1 MMSTPPRSRGA
12 SLAAA
17 SLVLLLLVP
26 VPAPSQ
32 EQAAEEAPDA
42 AAAEGAPPP
51 APAGPPP
58 GEVLDAAVAEQ
69 TAANGEATASQER
82 VNQLDDETQRLLVQY
97 RTALGEA
104 DSIRQYSEQLR
115 LQIQS
120 QEEDIASIE
129 RQLAEV
135 ETTARE
141 VMPLTQKML
150 DTLGDFVEL
159 DVPFLIDERRKRVA
173 GLRDIMNRAD
183 VSLSEKY
190 RRVVEAYQIEM
201 EYGRTLEA
209 YDGRIGEGE
218 DARTV
223 QFLRVGRVALM
234 YQTLDEKE
242 TGYWDQGARAWVVD
256 NDYRHAFKHG
266 MGVAKK
272 LTAPD
277 LIVTPIPAA
286 KESAS

>member
-1 MMSTPPRSRGA
+1 MTCTPPRSRGA

-17 SLVLLLLVP
+17 ALLLLFLVP
-26 VPAPSQ
+26 IPAPSQ
-32 EQAAEEAPDA
+32 EAEPAPD
-42 AAAEGAPPP
+42 AAAEGAPAP
-51 APAGPPP
+51 APPETPPD
-58 GEVLDAAVAEQ
+58 EVLDAAVAEQ

-150 DTLGDFVEL
+150 DTLERFVQL
-159 DVPFLIDERRKRVA
+159 DVPFQIEERSKRVA
-173 GLRDIMNRAD
+173 GLKEMMARAD
-183 VSLSEKY
+183 VSISEKY
-190 RRVVEAYQIEM
+190 RRIIEAYQIET

-209 YDGRIGEGE
+209 YQGELGEGE
-218 DARTV
+218 GARTLR
-223 QFLRVGRVALM
+223 FLRIGRVALL
-234 YQTLDEKE
+234 YQTMDGEE
-242 TGYWDQGARAWVVD
+242 TGYWDQDSRSWRIDDA
-256 NDYRHAFKHG
+256 YQHAFREG
-266 MGVAKK
+266 VTVAKK
-272 LTAPD
+272 LRAPEM
-277 LIVTPIPAA
+277 LRVPLPAPKQA
-286 KESAS
+286 KS